1 MIIKD
6 VDVNYIDYG
15 SKENPMVFLHG
26 WAQNIEMMKMLGDN
40 FSLNHRIIILDL
52 PGFGKS
58 SEPKYAWTLYD
69 YVDFLKE
76 FLSKLDVSNP
86 ILVGHSF
93 GGKIAL
99 LYSSMYEVSKL
110 VCLASP
116 FKKMIEKDSLKTK
129 ILKSA
134 KKIIKSEKLEEFA
147 KKRFGSTDYKNATPM
162 MREILVLHV
171 NLDISDMVTKI
182 KCPTI
187 LIWGTLDT
195 EVDISLGSELESK
208 IPDAAL
214 ITYEGCSHYAYLERL
229 GQTVNIIK
237 SFVGDE

>member
-26 WAQNIEMMKMLGDN
+26 WGQNIEMMKMLGDS

-58 SEPKYAWTLYD
+58 SEPKYVWTLYD
-69 YVDFLKE
+69 YADFLKE

-134 KKIIKSEKLEEFA
+134 KNKTCTTIKELFHVIFNSFNINC
-147 KKRFGSTDYKNATPM
+147 KKDLL
-162 MREILVLHV
+162 LVFSSCFFL
-171 NLDISDMVTKI
+171 
-182 KCPTI
+182 
-187 LIWGTLDT
+187 
-195 EVDISLGSELESK
+195 
-208 IPDAAL
+208 
-214 ITYEGCSHYAYLERL
+214 
-229 GQTVNIIK
+229 
-237 SFVGDE
+237 